1 LVGLRTGDIKEIR
14 QHNPNDTTACIPL
27 IDNFVVVLEP
37 MDNFFFVSRR
47 SSKLGMIS
55 AESLIDIT
63 GTKLIDL
70 LTIEQE
76 AH

>member
-1 LVGLRTGDIKEIR
+1 LLSSWSLW
-14 QHNPNDTTACIPL
+14 TT
-27 IDNFVVVLEP
+27 
-37 MDNFFFVSRR
+37 
-47 SSKLGMIS
+47 SSSSLAGHRKLGMIS